1 MAVESAPLVRLS
13 KDLSLDSD
21 TEVGMRETQGVR
33 DIGSNASP
41 SWPARIVRVVLALV
55 LLAIALAWPLL
66 DIGPKGPNL
75 VTFSFGGGSDARDL
89 LSLPVLLLV
98 VVVLWPL
105 RPRRRARAKRAD
117 RGSR

>member
-1 MAVESAPLVRLS
+1 
-13 KDLSLDSD
+13 
-21 TEVGMRETQGVR
+21 MRETHGVR
-33 DIGSNASP
+33 DTRSNASP
-41 SWPARIVRVVLALV
+41 SCPARFVRVILALV
-55 LLAIALAWPLL
+55 LFAMALAWPLL

-89 LSLPVLLLV
+89 LSLPVLFLI

-105 RPRRRARAKRAD
+105 RPRPRTARSKERAH

>member
-1 MAVESAPLVRLS
+1 
-13 KDLSLDSD
+13 
-21 TEVGMRETQGVR
+21 MRETQGVR
-33 DIGSNASP
+33 DIGSKASP
-41 SWPARIVRVVLALV
+41 SWPERIVRFIIALV
-55 LLAIALAWPLL
+55 LLAMALAWPLL

-75 VTFSFGGGSDARDL
+75 VTFSSGGGSDARDL

-105 RPRRRARAKRAD
+105 RPRRRTARAKRAD